1 MNTYKPYTRLFILS
15 SYPLILLSLLFLNLK
30 MYRTWTIESWY
41 EYQKFIPSHLHSIKH
56 YEEWCKE
63 RAKLCTEGVMV
74 LMDKV
79 VEITG
84 YTMVTGWSPQNN
96 ASTNGYIDVR
106 TGKHYPYH
114 ESIFVDIA

>member
-1 MNTYKPYTRLFILS
+1 MNIKDLYQVIFTQS
-15 SYPLILLSLLFLNLK
+15 STMKNG
-30 MYRTWTIESWY
+30 IE
-41 EYQKFIPSHLHSIKH
+41 
-56 YEEWCKE
+56 C
-63 RAKLCTEGVMV
+63 VMV
-74 LMDKV
+74 LMDNV

-114 ESIFVDIA
+114 ESIFVDINKY

>member
-1 MNTYKPYTRLFILS
+1 MKKNILATFIL
-15 SYPLILLSLLFLNLK
+15 YYKTPLNLK

-63 RAKLCTEGVMV
+63 RAKLCTDGVMV

-96 ASTNGYIDVR
+96 ASTNGYNDVR
-106 TGKHYPYH
+106 TGKHYPNH
-114 ESIFVDIA
+114 QSIFVDIA